1 MDVTQ
6 EAVIS
11 ALDRQTRAML
21 ERSLDA
27 LWSADFNAESQ
38 LTGWSAG
45 YVATYL
51 ARQADEMTDRLLVAT
66 GRPVPEFD
74 ADRRWDLEPGS
85 LRPGAVL
92 IDDLHE
98 SADRLESA
106 LAGIEDWTP
115 LDDQTQAIPGRRLLQ
130 VLVHGADLGRDW
142 ATVPTDDAELALA
155 VLARLRADELTGIRL
170 MPVHDVEHL
179 EVSEA
184 DDGNTV
190 AQGPPGALLAW
201 ATGRRADFGSV
212 APSGAPSQHDR
223 LLWL

>member
-1 MDVTQ
+1 MDVSQ
-6 EAVIS
+6 QAVVS

-27 LWSADFNAESQ
+27 LWTADFNAESQ
-38 LTGWSAG
+38 LEGWSAG

-51 ARQADEMTDRLLVAT
+51 ARQADEMADRLLVAT

-98 SADRLESA
+98 SADRLASS
-106 LAGIEDWTP
+106 LVGIEDWKP

-155 VLARLRADELTGIRL
+155 VLARLRPDELTGIRL
-170 MPVHDVEHL
+170 MPVRDGEHL
-179 EVSEA
+179 TVRTA
-184 DDGNTV
+184 NDGDTIV
-190 AQGPPGALLAW
+190 EGPPHALLAW
-201 ATGRRADFGSV
+201 ATGRADDAVTACGTL
-212 APSGAPSQHDR
+212 PHLDR
-223 LLWL
+223 QLWL